1 MKTHLRRTVPATVIL
16 ILSLAACGGG
26 GASGAPGGGA
36 SVEPAG
42 SSDAG
47 QSAAAPTEPQAGAS
61 ATAAPGGG
69 STAGACDLITVSE
82 LEGILGLTSITTEAF
97 PGASETCDI
106 QADGAPVGALVL
118 TRVAAPYVYEAFA
131 GDGGSTS
138 ITGIGDR
145 AAFNPFQGQL
155 VIAKG
160 DTVLSISLYPDGS
173 KSDDERVELLKAIGT
188 IAAGRL

>member
-1 MKTHLRRTVPATVIL
+1 MKTDLRRTVPAAAIL
-16 ILSLAACGGG
+16 ILALAACGGG
-26 GASGAPGGGA
+26 GASTTPGRDA
-36 SVEPAG
+36 SVVPGQSA
-42 SSDAG
+42 DAG
-47 QSAAAPTEPQAGAS
+47 QSAAPTDAEAGAS

-82 LEGILGLTSITTEAF
+82 LEGILGLAAVTTEAF

-106 QADGAPVGALVL
+106 QANSAPVGAFVL

-138 ITGIGDR
+138 ISGIGDR

-173 KSDDERVELLKAIGT
+173 KSDAERVELLKAIGT